1 MADGRL
7 ARGLPSRVEQA
18 RRRAVFALKPWA
30 PAPALVPRSGVL
42 SGAERG
48 QRGHGLSRTGIAPVT
63 GWITHAP
70 LPRNLMHQLQIGRP
84 QATARL
90 RRRLAPQRP
99 HCEGSARNPVPAGHA
114 LTEQLNNAIDHSD
127 GSAVTV
133 SIRRTPLQLQLL
145 VSDHG
150 RGVFGR
156 IAQRSQITEPRL
168 AMFELSKARER
179 ARAAQRA
186 RPALHLAAG
195 RCLRHPCQRC
205 GLPMPRPGPARLA
218 PWPTG
223 SAPRPNRSR
232 TREVPAGTAS
242 EHLRPAVG
250 TVWLPRRPH
259 ADVQATWQTLSM
271 LVPPG

>member
-1 MADGRL
+1 
-7 ARGLPSRVEQA
+7 
-18 RRRAVFALKPWA
+18 
-30 PAPALVPRSGVL
+30 
-42 SGAERG
+42 
-48 QRGHGLSRTGIAPVT
+48 
-63 GWITHAP
+63 
-70 LPRNLMHQLQIGRP
+70 MHQLQIGRP

-168 AMFELSKARER
+168 AMFELSKARGRGLFFTSRPADVFDIHASDVAFQCR
-179 ARAAQRA
+179 ARDPRGWHLG
-186 RPALHLAAG
+186 RPAARRGPTA
-195 RCLRHPCQRC
+195 
-205 GLPMPRPGPARLA
+205 PGPARCPRA
-218 PWPTG
+218 PLQNTLDRRSARCCDRGARMPTF
-223 SAPRPNRSR
+223 R
-232 TREVPAGTAS
+232 
-242 EHLRPAVG
+242 
-250 TVWLPRRPH
+250 
-259 ADVQATWQTLSM
+259 
-271 LVPPG
+271 PPGRP